1 MAVDAETVRDAM
13 DDLGGVLGVSD
24 EDFASQFGYGV
35 STQFDNPG
43 FAPVFGERNVQALED
58 LPAADQ
64 VAYTRALLGEDAEAT
79 FVFTLEVEDF
89 SRTGGCTRTAI
100 ERFFSSAELSPS
112 YVNPIDVRV
121 QQDARLLA
129 AQEQWSGCMREAGF
143 DYESSED
150 TDTDVQNR
158 LEALTEGADPE
169 TLTGRARDA
178 LVELQGY
185 ERALAVADNR
195 VLRGVRRGSR
205 RGSGERGHGCAA
217 QVGPRSGGWSGRWDS
232 NPRPSAWKADAL
244 PLSYS
249 RSVLRPARASHQIAV
264 DARALA
270 KPRLGKPADPGQ
282 RARPR

>member
-1 MAVDAETVRDAM
+1 MTRIGEVEEAVAGCMAAGGFEYVAVDAETVRDAM
-13 DDLGGVLGVSD
+13 DGLGGVPGVSD
-24 EDFASQFGYGV
+24 EDFATQFGYGV

-150 TDTDVQNR
+150 TDIDVQNR

-169 TLTGRARDA
+169 TLTGSARDA

-185 ERALAVADNR
+185 ERALAVADLGCFEEF
-195 VLRGVRRGSR
+195 VEEVEEEVESEVTGAPLR
-205 RGSGERGHGCAA
+205 
-217 QVGPRSGGWSGRWDS
+217 
-232 NPRPSAWKADAL
+232 
-244 PLSYS
+244 
-249 RSVLRPARASHQIAV
+249 
-264 DARALA
+264 
-270 KPRLGKPADPGQ
+270 
-282 RARPR
+282 